1 MEQTRGGWR
10 VSAWCRRSGERRHE
24 FVQDLARQ
32 FDVVLGEFQR
42 PPRIDFVKA
51 LGDQPAEV
59 VVHSG
64 ASRQRRVDARRGAD
78 GRVVPCW
85 QRRHRT
91 LRHAHRLTGR
101 RVAGRSPDV
110 HAHTNV
116 EDVLAQAICLYA
128 AYHIPRGPHNKLVAN
143 NLTSVS
149 ACVSSCGCFSMF
161 RTQTDIF
168 TSEVTTWMTPITHS
182 SVLLIV

>member
-1 MEQTRGGWR
+1 MRHVLVLNRMDCRHRRQTANLFELNWLCIKNCYFILTYTFWNFWRMEQTQGGRR
-10 VSAWCRRSGERRHE
+10 VSAWCGRCGERRHE

-42 PPRIDFVKA
+42 PPRIDFVEA

-101 RVAGRSPDV
+101 RVAGCSPAV

-116 EDVLAQAICLYA
+116 EDVLAQAMCLYA
-128 AYHIPRGPHNKLVAN
+128 
-143 NLTSVS
+143 SF
-149 ACVSSCGCFSMF
+149 SSK
-161 RTQTDIF
+161 
-168 TSEVTTWMTPITHS
+168 
-182 SVLLIV
+182 